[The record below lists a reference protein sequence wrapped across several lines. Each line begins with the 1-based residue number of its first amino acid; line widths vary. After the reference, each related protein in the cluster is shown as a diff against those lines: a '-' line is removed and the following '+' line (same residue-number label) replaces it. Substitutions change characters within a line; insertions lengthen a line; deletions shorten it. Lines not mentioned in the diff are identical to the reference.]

1 MRFEFDDLRRWQFT
15 VVEISS
21 GHYRVSAVRD
31 GGDIRAESSG
41 LQPEKMLEELKLWA
55 ATTEG
60 ELSALSG
67 QHRNGARGPDDRAGV
82 WRSARRRARGH
93 LGQELR
99 RRPAPV
105 LTRHSHRVL
114 IGMGLA
120 VAGCFVM
127 TLWTVIDPDRFRTF
141 YSRRGS
147 QEFSAMETRV
157 LGVMATAVFGALLVS
172 CLVAYRRA
180 SKGISDRRVR

>member
-67 QHRNGARGPDDRAGV
+67 QHRNGARGPDEEPGPVHRKQDSHRLYAADQVYRFAGTDLQRVLDRAV
-82 WRSARRRARGH
+82 
-93 LGQELR
+93 
-99 RRPAPV
+99 
-105 LTRHSHRVL
+105 
-114 IGMGLA
+114 
-120 VAGCFVM
+120 
-127 TLWTVIDPDRFRTF
+127 
-141 YSRRGS
+141 
-147 QEFSAMETRV
+147 
-157 LGVMATAVFGALLVS
+157 ALLVVHRLFRNS
-172 CLVAYRRA
+172 
-180 SKGISDRRVR
+180 